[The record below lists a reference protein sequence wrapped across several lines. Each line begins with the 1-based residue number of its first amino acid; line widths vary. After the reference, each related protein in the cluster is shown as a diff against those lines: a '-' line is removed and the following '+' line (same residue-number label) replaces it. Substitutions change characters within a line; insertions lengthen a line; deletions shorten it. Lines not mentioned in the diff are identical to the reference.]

1 MKLSQNAKEL
11 VLLNIDGLGLIVGE
25 ILFNQQTET
34 IGFVL
39 EKAAFFDLYFPC
51 TVVVEKNALMLQP
64 HILAS
69 LSTSSIRI
77 QRSRVSCFVRE
88 SDINPGLVYQYNA
101 IIASITGGP
110 GPVTPPSDSGPK
122 SPPTG
127 PKRAKVVSIQDKL
140 SIKDNK

>member
-1 MKLSQNAKEL
+1 MKLSQNAKEM

-25 ILFNQQTET
+25 IRFNRQTET

-51 TVVVEKNALMLQP
+51 MVMVEKNNLMLQP

-69 LSTSSIRI
+69 LSTSSIRV
-77 QRSRVSCFVRE
+77 QRSRVSCFVME
-88 SDINPGLVYQYNA
+88 SELNPALIYQYNA

-110 GPVTPPSDSGPK
+110 VPPPSPK
-122 SPPTG
+122 PPG
-127 PKRAKVVSIQDKL
+127 KGVKKSNVVSIQDKL
-140 SIKDNK
+140 SFNRDDK